1 MKCLSVPPHSFHNE
15 LFWEIGT
22 QYLKVDLMM
31 ITDIIEL
38 DFNWIYHYVYFLF
51 IILTFKWIK
60 NDKFWF

>member
-1 MKCLSVPPHSFHNE
+1 MKCLPVSPHSFHNE

-31 ITDIIEL
+31 IMDIIEL
-38 DFNWIYHYVYFLF
+38 DFNRIYHYVYFLF

>member
-51 IILTFKWIK
+51 IILTF
-60 NDKFWF
+60 